1 MALPSISSSS
11 KALTHAIRQAIEIAG
26 GSAAQLHGAVQIL
39 RPSGLPPYLA
49 QVTPLPPNSFVAWD
63 SADSGARV
71 LLQIVDAESRAT
83 GQAEQ
88 LRSIFS
94 LTAAETKVAVLVGCG
109 FSVPETARML
119 ALSPNTV
126 KTHTARLLSK
136 TGVRSQAAF
145 ARLMASVPARPGR
158 P

>member
-1 MALPSISSSS
+1 M
-11 KALTHAIRQAIEIAG
+11 
-26 GSAAQLHGAVQIL
+26 HGAIQIH

-49 QVTPLPPNSFVAWD
+49 QVTPLPPNSLVAWD
-63 SADSGARV
+63 STDSGVRV
-71 LLQIVDAESRAT
+71 LLQIVDAESRGH

-88 LRSIFS
+88 LRSLFS
-94 LTAAETKVAVLVGCG
+94 LTVAETKVAVLVGRRC
-109 FSVPETARML
+109 SVPETARVL

-126 KTHTARLLSK
+126 ETHTARLLPR

-145 ARLMASVPARPGR
+145 ARLVASVPARPGR